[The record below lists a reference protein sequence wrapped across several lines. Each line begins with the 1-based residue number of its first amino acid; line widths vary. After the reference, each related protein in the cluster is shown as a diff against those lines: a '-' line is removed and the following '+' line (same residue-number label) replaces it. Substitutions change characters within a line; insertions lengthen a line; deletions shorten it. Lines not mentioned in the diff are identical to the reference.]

1 MFKVLIVD
9 DFATNG
15 ILIKNALDSK
25 KYETKTVVSGLQAL
39 NYLDNGNPVDLILLD
54 VNMPEMDGIE
64 TLKRIRSRE
73 PFRITPIIFV
83 TGAADRYRVLQG
95 FKNGIDDVIA
105 KPVESDFLN
114 MRVDRALRGETPV
127 QQYKKRNGEDIDGLN
142 RLYTSLVGEFTN
154 SMKKTVEGLHLES
167 FEGFNPNDEEPED
180 ENDDN
185 GNDGEEF
192 GIDFS
197 GILGQNLW

>member
-1 MFKVLIVD
+1 MFKILIVD

-15 ILIKNALDSK
+15 IFIKNALGSK
-25 KYETKTVVSGLQAL
+25 KYETKTLISGMQAL
-39 NYLDNGNPVDLILLD
+39 NYLDNGNTVDLILLD

-73 PFRITPIIFV
+73 RFKTVPIIFV
-83 TGAADRYRVLQG
+83 TGAPDRYRVLQG

-105 KPVESDFLN
+105 KPVEPDFLN

-127 QQYKKRNGEDIDGLN
+127 QQYKKRNGENIDELAI
-142 RLYTSLVGEFTN
+142 LYRKLAGEFAR
-154 SMKKTVEGLHLES
+154 SFKPIPGGLHLDSYNSITDYENG
-167 FEGFNPNDEEPED
+167 EKDNDSDED
-180 ENDDN
+180 D
-185 GNDGEEF
+185 F

-197 GILGQNLW
+197 GIIDKNLW